1 MLDRQVSRTFLA
13 GSFLS
18 KSELP
23 QLLYEWAVVSK
34 FILSPTEENGFKAD
48 STDLKPLIRFLT
60 FPPEH
65 VIGMNSQYPEM
76 LR

>member
-34 FILSPTEENGFKAD
+34 FIVNPTEENGFKAD
-48 STDLKPLIRFLT
+48 STDLKPLI
-60 FPPEH
+60 
-65 VIGMNSQYPEM
+65 N
-76 LR
+76 